1 MPNWNH
7 LCQLGCDNLAIF
19 VDFFVRFGFNLVI
32 TFNFIGNFD
41 LVLHF
46 RLNFLRDEIKL
57 TSLWRWGMPTNSP
70 IEITV
75 IITVATS
82 AKHIEVVFD
91 KGILVGRTEWTER
104 LTLRINKM
112 KQ

>member
-1 MPNWNH
+1 
-7 LCQLGCDNLAIF
+7 
-19 VDFFVRFGFNLVI
+19 
-32 TFNFIGNFD
+32 
-41 LVLHF
+41 
-46 RLNFLRDEIKL
+46 
-57 TSLWRWGMPTNSP
+57 MPTNSP